1 MEKKD
6 RKIWAVS
13 LLFISISS
21 LILNIGNL
29 ASFEFPNVLKYVFTL
44 IISITVLV
52 LIYTSLKLK
61 IWKKPENK

>member
-1 MEKKD
+1 MEKKY

-29 ASFEFPNVLKYVFTL
+29 TSFEFPNVLKYVFTL
-44 IISITVLV
+44 IIPITVLV

-61 IWKKPENK
+61 IWKKPDNK